1 MVSRTDIVGFGDYMK
16 GKTIVVWFSCGAA
29 SAVAAKKTIELYGAD
44 NTIRVVN
51 NPIKEEHED
60 NQRFLK
66 DVEKWLGVTIE
77 FAVNPKFPNASCVEV
92 WDKGYMSGISGAS
105 CTRELKKKARQEW
118 ERNNHFD
125 HLVLGFTADEEKRA
139 KNFML
144 TESDKLLP
152 VLIDLNLTKQD
163 CFNIIKGA
171 GIPLPAI
178 YSYGY
183 PNANCIGCVKATSPS
198 YWQLVKNTFPDV
210 FKQRA
215 EQSRKIGCRLVRVK
229 GKRMFLDEMPEIK
242 KIKNLSK
249 LDFECGIFCEEP
261 LKKTKAD
268 HDKILNEWV

>member
-1 MVSRTDIVGFGDYMK
+1 MVSHTHTVGFGDYMK
-16 GKTIVVWFSCGAA
+16 GKTIVVWFSCSAA

-92 WDKGYMSGISGAS
+92 WDKGYMSGVHGAP

-125 HLVLGFTADEEKRA
+125 HLVLGFTVDEKRRSDRF
-139 KNFML
+139 KL

-152 VLIDLNLTKQD
+152 ILVELAITKED
-163 CFNIIKGA
+163 CFEILKRQ
-171 GIPLPAI
+171 GIELPRI
-178 YSYGY
+178 YKLGF
-183 PNANCIGCVKATSPS
+183 PNANCIGCVKSSSPS
-198 YWQLVKNTFPDV
+198 YWSLVKQQFPEV
-210 FKQRA
+210 FEQRA
-215 EQSRKIGCRLVRVK
+215 KQSRKINCKLIK
-229 GKRMFLDEMPEIK
+229 QNGKRVFLDEMQPPK
-242 KIKNLSK
+242 KMRNLSK
-249 LDFECGIFCEEP
+249 LDFECGIFCEE
-261 LKKTKAD
+261 KQ
-268 HDKILNEWV
+268 